1 MTQQP
6 LGFSQ
11 LDALRNAVKAACND
25 VGRKQIVTALGISAG
40 LLSDAL
46 GDKND
51 RNIRLSWLPE
61 ILRLG
66 GEAHQRAIFDAL
78 FGPLGHKIAI
88 QRTLTPAEE
97 LREMRAFM
105 AQNSPLA
112 LHEFDKE
119 IGR

>member
-1 MTQQP
+1 V
-6 LGFSQ
+6 S
-11 LDALRNAVKAACND
+11 
-25 VGRKQIVTALGISAG
+25 VTSM
-40 LLSDAL
+40 
-46 GDKND
+46 
-51 RNIRLSWLPE
+51 
-61 ILRLG
+61 
-66 GEAHQRAIFDAL
+66 H
-78 FGPLGHKIAI
+78 LGHKIAI

>member
-1 MTQQP
+1 M
-6 LGFSQ
+6 S
-11 LDALRNAVKAACND
+11 DYRIYRSWSVAAACI
-25 VGRKQIVTALGISAG
+25 RCE
-40 LLSDAL
+40 SDATGIAEVERRSTCL
-46 GDKND
+46 RIEKND
-51 RNIRLSWLPE
+51 RSIRLSWMPE

-66 GEAHQRAIFDAL
+66 GEPHQRAIFDAL